1 MLLLIVATIF
11 TLAFPVAAAD
21 GVTVMRLRGKY
32 SPAFLIAAWTRSVQK
47 TIAFSLTLT
56 TVTAFRTRT
65 CAKI

>member
-32 SPAFLIAAWTRSVQK
+32 SPAFLIAAWTRSRL
-47 TIAFSLTLT
+47 SC
-56 TVTAFRTRT
+56 TAASGRPTMT
-65 CAKI
+65 MVGTKDHCI